1 MTTFISIVLMFGVLV
16 AVHEWG
22 HLVMAKRAGILC
34 REFAIGFGPKIFSF
48 FKNETLYTVRLL
60 PIGGYVKMAGE
71 EPEFVEV
78 KPGQAVGLGMNEGL
92 VDAIYLDASHPKADQ
107 VVTVERIDLLHKLEL
122 VGLQDEVSKRYDIS
136 KTAFLVE
143 GQTRTQ
149 IAPYDRTFGSKSV
162 FKRVLAIAAGP
173 AMNFVLAFLIL
184 FGLALYNG
192 SPTGESVIGTVQK
205 DSPADQAG
213 LVEGDRIV
221 SVNGD
226 ETTKWEDLRAGF
238 QDEAGKETTVVY
250 ERDGQETTTQ
260 ITPKIQQ
267 QGDQK
272 VGIIGVTNET
282 EKSFGTALETG
293 VTETWR
299 MSTLIVGAVG
309 DLVTGVVGVD
319 QLSGPVGIVK
329 MTDQV
334 ADSGFSMLLTWTAL
348 LSVNLAVFNLL
359 PLPALDGGR
368 LLFLFLEALRGKPV
382 DPQKEGLVHFVGFA
396 LLMLLMLVVTWNDIQ
411 KFF

>member
-122 VGLQDEVSKRYDIS
+122 VGLQDEVSTRYDIS

-173 AMNFVLAFLIL
+173 AMNFVLAFIIL

>member
-78 KPGQAVGLGMNEGL
+78 KPGQTIGLALQDWVIQKM
-92 VDAIYLDASHPKADQ
+92 YLDPAHPKTDQ
-107 VVTVERIDLLHKLEL
+107 VVTVESIDLLHKLE
-122 VGLQDEVSKRYDIS
+122 VVALQDEVSTRYPVS

-143 GQTRTQ
+143 GQTETQ

-173 AMNFVLAFLIL
+173 AMNFVLAFVIL

-192 SPTGESVIGTVQK
+192 SPTGDSVIGTVQK
-205 DSPADQAG
+205 GSPADQAG

-226 ETTKWEDLRAGF
+226 QTEKWTDLRAGF
-238 QDEAGKETTVVY
+238 QDQAGKETTVVY
-250 ERDGQETTTQ
+250 ERDGQENTTA
-260 ITPKIQQ
+260 ITPKVQQ

-282 EKSFGTALETG
+282 EKSFGTALQTG
-293 VTETWR
+293 VSETWR

>member
-34 REFAIGFGPKIFSF
+34 REFAIGFGPKIFSV

-71 EPEFVEV
+71 EPELVEI
-78 KPGQAVGLGMNEGL
+78 KSGQTVGLQLKDGVIETIYF
-92 VDAIYLDASHPKADQ
+92 DADQPQVDQ
-107 VVTVERIDLLHKLEL
+107 VVTVERIDLLRQLEL
-122 VGLQDEVSKRYDIS
+122 VGLQDETSVRYPVSP
-136 KTAFLVE
+136 TAFLVE

-162 FKRVLAIAAGP
+162 WKRVLAIAAGP
-173 AMNFVLAFLIL
+173 FMNFVLAFVIL

-192 SPTGESVIGTVQK
+192 SPTGDSVIGTVQK
-205 DSPADQAG
+205 GSPADQAG

-221 SVNGD
+221 SVNGKD
-226 ETTKWEDLRAGF
+226 TAKWTDLRAGF
-238 QDEAGKETTVVY
+238 QDRAGKATEVKY
-250 ERDGQETTTQ
+250 ERGGKETTTQ
-260 ITPKIQQ
+260 ITPKVQQ
-267 QGDQK
+267 QGEQK

-282 EKSFGTALETG
+282 EKSFGTALQTG
-293 VTETWR
+293 VSETWR

-334 ADSGFSMLLTWTAL
+334 AASGFSMLLTWTAL

>member
-34 REFAIGFGPKIFSF
+34 REFAIGFGPKIFSV

-71 EPEFVEV
+71 EPELVEI
-78 KPGQAVGLGMNEGL
+78 KSGQTVGLQLKAGVIETIYF
-92 VDAIYLDASHPKADQ
+92 DADQPQVDQ
-107 VVTVERIDLLHKLEL
+107 VVTVERIDLLHQLEL
-122 VGLQDEVSKRYDIS
+122 VGLQDETTVRYPVSP
-136 KTAFLVE
+136 TAFLVE

-162 FKRVLAIAAGP
+162 WKRVLAIAAGP
-173 AMNFVLAFLIL
+173 FMNFVLAFVIL

-205 DSPADQAG
+205 GSPADKAG

-221 SVNGD
+221 SVNGQD
-226 ETTKWEDLRAGF
+226 TAKWTDLRAGF
-238 QDEAGKETTVVY
+238 QDRAGKATEVEYERDGKETTT
-250 ERDGQETTTQ
+250 E
-260 ITPKIQQ
+260 ITPKVQQ
-267 QGDQK
+267 QGEQK

-282 EKSFGTALETG
+282 EKSFGTALQTG
-293 VTETWR
+293 VSETWR

>member
-92 VDAIYLDASHPKADQ
+92 VDVIYLDASHPKADQ

-122 VGLQDEVSKRYDIS
+122 VGLQDEVSTRYDIS

>member
-122 VGLQDEVSKRYDIS
+122 VGLQDEVSTRYDIS

>member
-122 VGLQDEVSKRYDIS
+122 VGLQDEVSTRYGIS

-173 AMNFVLAFLIL
+173 AMNFVLAFIIL

>member
-122 VGLQDEVSKRYDIS
+122 VGLQDEVSTRYDIS

-173 AMNFVLAFLIL
+173 AMNFVLAFIIL

-309 DLVTGVVGVD
+309 DLVTGGVGVD

>member
-122 VGLQDEVSKRYDIS
+122 VGLQDEVSIRYDIS

>member
-122 VGLQDEVSKRYDIS
+122 VGLQDEVSTRYDIS

-173 AMNFVLAFLIL
+173 AMNFVLAFIIL

-205 DSPADQAG
+205 GSPADQAG

>member
-34 REFAIGFGPKIFSF
+34 REFAIGFGPKIFSV

-71 EPEFVEV
+71 EPELVEI
-78 KPGQAVGLGMNEGL
+78 KSGQTVGLQLKDGVIETIYF
-92 VDAIYLDASHPKADQ
+92 DADQPQVDQ
-107 VVTVERIDLLHKLEL
+107 VVTVERIDLLRQLEL
-122 VGLQDEVSKRYDIS
+122 VGLQDETSVRYPVSP
-136 KTAFLVE
+136 TAFLVE
-143 GQTRTQ
+143 GQTRIQ

-162 FKRVLAIAAGP
+162 WKRVLAIAAGP
-173 AMNFVLAFLIL
+173 FMNFVLAFVIL

-192 SPTGESVIGTVQK
+192 SPTGDSVIGTVQK
-205 DSPADQAG
+205 GSPADQAG

-221 SVNGD
+221 SVNGQD
-226 ETTKWEDLRAGF
+226 TAKWTDLRAGF
-238 QDEAGKETTVVY
+238 QDRAGKATEVKY
-250 ERDGQETTTQ
+250 ERDGKETTTQ
-260 ITPKIQQ
+260 ITPKVQQ
-267 QGDQK
+267 QGEQK

-282 EKSFGTALETG
+282 EKSFGTALQTG
-293 VTETWR
+293 VSETWR

-334 ADSGFSMLLTWTAL
+334 AASGFSMLLTWTAL

>member
-173 AMNFVLAFLIL
+173 AMNFVLAFIIL

>member
-122 VGLQDEVSKRYDIS
+122 VGLQDEVSTRYDIS

-238 QDEAGKETTVVY
+238 QDEAVKETTVVY

>member
-92 VDAIYLDASHPKADQ
+92 VDVIYLDASHPKADQ

-122 VGLQDEVSKRYDIS
+122 VGLQDEVSTRYDIS

-173 AMNFVLAFLIL
+173 AMNFVLAFIIL

>member
-1 MTTFISIVLMFGVLV
+1 M
-16 AVHEWG
+16 
-22 HLVMAKRAGILC
+22 K
-34 REFAIGFGPKIFSF
+34 
-48 FKNETLYTVRLL
+48 
-60 PIGGYVKMAGE
+60 
-71 EPEFVEV
+71 
-78 KPGQAVGLGMNEGL
+78 
-92 VDAIYLDASHPKADQ
+92 
-107 VVTVERIDLLHKLEL
+107 
-122 VGLQDEVSKRYDIS
+122 
-136 KTAFLVE
+136 
-143 GQTRTQ
+143 
-149 IAPYDRTFGSKSV
+149 
-162 FKRVLAIAAGP
+162 
-173 AMNFVLAFLIL
+173 
-184 FGLALYNG
+184 
-192 SPTGESVIGTVQK
+192 
-205 DSPADQAG
+205 
-213 LVEGDRIV
+213 
-221 SVNGD
+221 
-226 ETTKWEDLRAGF
+226 
-238 QDEAGKETTVVY
+238 Y
-250 ERDGQETTTQ
+250 ERDGKETTTQ
-260 ITPKIQQ
+260 ITPKVQQ
-267 QGDQK
+267 QGEQK

-282 EKSFGTALETG
+282 EKSFGTALQTG
-293 VTETWR
+293 VSETWR

>member
-92 VDAIYLDASHPKADQ
+92 VDTIYLDASHPKADQ

-122 VGLQDEVSKRYDIS
+122 VGLQDEVSTRYDIS

-173 AMNFVLAFLIL
+173 AMNFVLAFIIL

-205 DSPADQAG
+205 GSPADQAG